1 MRNASENEVG
11 AGEVSG
17 VKYGWEGGE
26 LQRKERRLNCREIYG
41 FNPGI
46 CKCLTMKTVSHFEGK
61 KIGAEEMSRSLSAT
75 KVNEGMREERKRTW
89 GGNYMV
95 HAPISGERNVSYI
108 GLYTKWFI

>member
-1 MRNASENEVG
+1 MRNASKNEVG

-26 LQRKERRLNCREIYG
+26 LQCKKRRLNCREIYG

-46 CKCLTMKTVSHFEGK
+46 CKCLTMKTVLHFEGK

-75 KVNEGMREERKRTW
+75 KRNETGWRKEKGLEKETMWYMHQFPENGMC
-89 GGNYMV
+89 
-95 HAPISGERNVSYI
+95 HI
-108 GLYTKWFI
+108 